1 MAFPPSTTM
10 ASREHE
16 VQQRAILAMA
26 GEHTRMYRNN
36 VGTGWQGRGLLDR
49 KIRPVTEQTLSA
61 SRAALRPGDIVIR
74 APRPLRAGLCLGS
87 SDSIGLSSRLIL
99 PEHVGRRVA
108 VFSAVE
114 FKAATGPTPDQV
126 NFIQTVCSLGG
137 LAGLARSVEEAQAI
151 VSGPFGAH
159 G

>member
-1 MAFPPSTTM
+1 
-10 ASREHE
+10 
-16 VQQRAILAMA
+16 
-26 GEHTRMYRNN
+26 
-36 VGTGWQGRGLLDR
+36 
-49 KIRPVTEQTLSA
+49 
-61 SRAALRPGDIVIR
+61 
-74 APRPLRAGLCLGS
+74 LRAGLCLGS

-151 VSGPFGAH
+151 VLGPFGAH

>member
-26 GEHTRMYRNN
+26 GEHIRMYRNN
-36 VGTGWQGRGLLDR
+36 VGTGWVGRTD
-49 KIRPVTEQTLSA
+49 KVTDSNRGAVGA
-61 SRAALRPGDIVIR
+61 SLRPGDIVIR
-74 APRPLRAGLCLGS
+74 AARPLRAGLCPGS

-114 FKAATGPTPDQV
+114 FKAATRPTPEQAS
-126 NFIQTVCSLGG
+126 FIQMVRSLGG
-137 LAGLARSVEEAQAI
+137 LAGVARSVEEAKAI
-151 VSGPFGAH
+151 VSGPFGA
-159 G
+159 